1 MTDVVESEKMAAENV
16 KELEPRIQVIH
27 FAVELPPSALQGMD
41 EPAPQM
47 PTPADNVGVV
57 GTITLL
63 NKSAMVWFGW
73 GRLLPSAG
81 GDSSITAR
89 GVPTMGQVAVG
100 MPRTQ
105 YSGAF
110 SDSHESS
117 CSQLIGGNDDDCLQ
131 GTAMAARLSQKIGYP
146 IIVSGGLSSQT
157 EMMASLLSGVDPA
170 TAAQRAAALT
180 EKEVAR
186 ILQEQKTSQS
196 ESQSE

>member
-1 MTDVVESEKMAAENV
+1 MAAENV

-73 GRLLPSAG
+73 GRLLPADG
-81 GDSSITAR
+81 ADSSITAR
-89 GVPTMGQVAVG
+89 GVPTMGQVDVG
-100 MPRTQ
+100 MPRTK

-131 GTAMAARLSQKIGYP
+131 AARLSQKIGYP

-186 ILQEQKTSQS
+186 ILQEHKTSQS
-196 ESQSE
+196 K